1 MATAPTLPQ
10 PPIRVGIGGWTFE
23 PWRGSFYPPGL
34 PHDEELAFASRHL
47 RVIEINGTYYRLQSP
62 TSFARWRGQTPDG
75 FVFSLKAPRFVT
87 QRRVLGEAGEAVQ
100 RFIQSGLAELGDK
113 LGPVVWQL
121 PPTHRF
127 EPDDLAAFFALLPQK
142 VGGLPLRHVL
152 DPRHE
157 SFRSGEYLAL
167 ARAHGITTVFT
178 DGEDYPPVPDPTG
191 PFVYAR
197 LMRTEPQHAWG
208 CTPEALDALAACAH
222 AWRRGAEPTGL
233 PRVAPAPAAAL
244 EAPREVFLFFIS
256 AAKDK
261 APLAARALQQRVDA
275 HPWIA

>member
-10 PPIRVGIGGWTFE
+10 SSIRVGIGGWTFE

-34 PHDEELAFASRHL
+34 PHDEELAFASRQL

-178 DGEDYPPVPDPTG
+178 DGEDYPPIPDPTG

-233 PRVAPAPAAAL
+233 PRVEPAPAPGPT
-244 EAPREVFLFFIS
+244 APREVFLFFIS
-256 AAKDK
+256 AAKEK